1 MKELVPACP
10 RCNTSKFVVRDRIA
24 EKAGTIVGGAV
35 GAGGAYAGL
44 SSGATAGAAIGSFI
58 PILGTAVGAGIGAL
72 TGTLLGLVIVFML
85 LRTVLSPFSLCLWKK
100 RKPRV
105 QFLSTSVTLIP

>member
-24 EKAGTIVGGAV
+24 EKTATIVGGAV
-35 GAGGAYAGL
+35 GAGSAYAGL

-58 PILGTAVGAGIGAL
+58 PILGTAPVQAL
-72 TGTLLGLVIVFML
+72 EP
-85 LRTVLSPFSLCLWKK
+85 SPAPCSAFW
-100 RKPRV
+100 PEA
-105 QFLSTSVTLIP
+105 QPATP

>member
-35 GAGGAYAGL
+35 GAGSAYAGL
-44 SSGATAGAAIGSFI
+44 SSGAAAGAAIGSFI
-58 PILGTAVGAGIGAL
+58 PILGTAAGAGIGAL
-72 TGTLLGLVIVFML
+72 TGTLLGFLAGSATGQRGWRKDRCEYPHEIPL
-85 LRTVLSPFSLCLWKK
+85 YALRQRDPGLTP
-100 RKPRV
+100 
-105 QFLSTSVTLIP
+105 

>member
-35 GAGGAYAGL
+35 GAGSAYAGL
-44 SSGATAGAAIGSFI
+44 SSGAAGGAAIGSFI
-58 PILGTAVGAGIGAL
+58 PYSAQQPEQAL
-72 TGTLLGLVIVFML
+72 E
-85 LRTVLSPFSLCLWKK
+85 RSPAPCSAFWLEAQ
-100 RKPRV
+100 PA
-105 QFLSTSVTLIP
+105 TP